1 MLINGKQIDFE
12 DGITVADMLKKLN
25 LSMDSVVVEVNLEI
39 VPKELYSKK
48 VLCSSDKIEIVSFVG
63 GG

>member
-12 DGITVADMLKKLN
+12 DGITVANMLKKLN
-25 LSMDSVVVEVNLEI
+25 LSIDSVVVEVNLEI